1 MRLQKLFEKVRT
13 ERAPE
18 PSAGFEARVTR
29 ALPDREPALSLFDQ
43 LNGLFPRSALA
54 SALILGLCFGIE
66 LFGSGFE
73 RADLSSNLA
82 QFSDQWLFTTKGF

>member
-1 MRLQKLFEKVRT
+1 MRLQRLFEKVRT
-13 ERAPE
+13 ETAPE
-18 PSAGFEARVTR
+18 PSAGFETRVMR
-29 ALPDREPALSLFDQ
+29 ALPGHEPAISLFDQ
-43 LNGLFPRSALA
+43 LNGLFPRFALA

-73 RADLSSNLA
+73 QADLSSNLA